1 MSMPLD
7 SNNYNLLL
15 QIVQMK
21 KDQIRNI
28 IDIFVESTQAC
39 GHNLAT
45 SATQTTQISKTPNLR
60 VGEMYKAE
68 EQVRYHASVLNLSIN
83 KKWSDL

>member
-1 MSMPLD
+1 M
-7 SNNYNLLL
+7 
-15 QIVQMK
+15 
-21 KDQIRNI
+21 
-28 IDIFVESTQAC
+28 FVESTQAR

-45 SATQTTQISKTPNLR
+45 STTQISKTPNLT

-68 EQVRYHASVLNLSIN
+68 EQVRYHASVLNLDIN

>member
-7 SNNYNLLL
+7 SNNDNLLL

-28 IDIFVESTQAC
+28 IDMFVESTQAC

-45 SATQTTQISKTPNLR
+45 SATQISKTPNLR

-68 EQVRYHASVLNLSIN
+68 EQVRYHASVLNNSIN